1 MRLMLKSMQRSSSD
15 GDSSSSK
22 QHALAMEAFAL
33 ATDSLGAQLPNLMKQ
48 AGGTDLQVTQVLM
61 QVQRLQ
67 RPQLGPGGMSIQHS
81 SAAQAAI
88 AAAEAAAPGGSS
100 FKIGAGLYD
109 RTINSSHASS
119 FNSESSFGLG
129 SLNLGGN
136 SSSKG
141 MNLENTATEA
151 LMRDSLNVPLGS
163 AWSQDQQHQQ
173 MLPPGSLGALAAHA
187 QLLSSASS
195 SAAAAA
201 AASHADSGAGGSR
214 PVSGLA
220 SGRGQLNN
228 PGQDGRYVG
237 GWVATDFPTCHRTIA
252 SDVLALAFTVAC
264 TASFLQQHAYVCWTR
279 APPGLMYSTL
289 PCHV

>member
-1 MRLMLKSMQRSSSD
+1 MRLMLKCMQRSSSD

-22 QHALAMEAFAL
+22 QHALSMEAFAL

-81 SAAQAAI
+81 SSAQAAI

-100 FKIGAGLYD
+100 FKIGAGLHD

-129 SLNLGGN
+129 SLNLGAKN
-136 SSSKG
+136 NSSKG
-141 MNLENTATEA
+141 MTLGNAATEA
-151 LMRDSLNVPLGS
+151 LMRDSVNGPLGG

-173 MLPPGSLGALAAHA
+173 MLPTGSLGALAAHA
-187 QLLSSASS
+187 QLISSASS

-201 AASHADSGAGGSR
+201 AAASNADSGTGGSR
-214 PVSGLA
+214 PVSGLT
-220 SGRGQLNN
+220 SGRLNN
-228 PGQDGRYVG
+228 TGQDGRYVCVCVRVCVRG
-237 GWVATDFPTCHRTIA
+237 CVRGCVG
-252 SDVLALAFTVAC
+252 AC
-264 TASFLQQHAYVCWTR
+264 VC
-279 APPGLMYSTL
+279 
-289 PCHV
+289 V